1 MANRKQL
8 VLETTDSGCIVPAS
22 HKLNQDG
29 YFRKRFKDGMKMYHR
44 YVWEQ
49 ANGEIPE
56 GYEIDHMCKNR
67 ACCNV
72 DHLQMLD
79 RTTHLV
85 NTNKE
90 RYADRFEEAKK
101 YWEEH
106 RCTGTELGKQF
117 GVSFSC
123 GCRWIRI
130 WKSQ

>member
-8 VLETTDSGCIVPAS
+8 VLATTHSGCIVPTS

-29 YFRKRFKDGMKMYHR
+29 YFRKRFKDGIVMYHR

-49 ANGEIPE
+49 VNGKVPE
-56 GYEIDHMCKNR
+56 GHEIDHMCKNR
-67 ACCNV
+67 ACCNI

-85 NTNKE
+85 KTNKE
-90 RYADRFEEAKK
+90 RYADRFAEARE
-101 YWEEH
+101 YWAATG
-106 RCTGTELGKQF
+106 CTGTELGRQF
-117 GVSFSC
+117 GVTPSC

-130 WKSQ
+130 WKQ